1 MEGRKFSSSRSVVI
15 YVRDFLSRYDADAL
29 RYYIAVAGPENQ
41 DTDFTWA
48 EFLRRTNDELVAGW
62 GNLVNRSI
70 SLAAKNV
77 GAVPEPGPLEAVD
90 EALLALS
97 REAFDTVGAL
107 LERSR
112 IKAAVTEA
120 MRLVG
125 ETNKYLSDMAPWK
138 LAKTDTARMAT
149 VLYVALQLVD
159 DCKTLLTPFL
169 PHSSQQVHELL
180 GGAGDWSGFPEIH
193 EVTEDGSDAPYLVIT
208 GSYASAAAR
217 WESTPLVP
225 GTPLAAPTP
234 IFRKLDPSIVDDELR
249 RLADDADSRQQ
260 PPS

>member
-1 MEGRKFSSSRSVVI
+1 
-15 YVRDFLSRYDADAL
+15 
-29 RYYIAVAGPENQ
+29 
-41 DTDFTWA
+41 
-48 EFLRRTNDELVAGW
+48 
-62 GNLVNRSI
+62 
-70 SLAAKNV
+70 V

-97 REAFDTVGAL
+97 RDAFDTVGAL
-107 LERSR
+107 LKRSR

-249 RLADDADSRQQ
+249 RLAGDADSRQQ